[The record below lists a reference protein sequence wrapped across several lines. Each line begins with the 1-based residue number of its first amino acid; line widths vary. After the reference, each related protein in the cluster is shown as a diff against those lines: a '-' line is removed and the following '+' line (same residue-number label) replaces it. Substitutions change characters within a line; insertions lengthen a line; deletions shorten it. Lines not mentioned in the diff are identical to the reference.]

1 MIVGKQKPQKGRET
15 MAATL
20 KPRQTQSVLPV
31 PEPDLTPRQLIARAA
46 ALRPMV
52 QADADAAEERG
63 TYSDELHREF
73 LKAGLYRTL
82 QPRMFGGYEFSI
94 DTFYRAM
101 LEISW
106 GDPGIGWCLTLCAS
120 HPFLVA
126 SHWDEAAQ
134 RDFFADGFYAS
145 PHRPAPMGTA
155 TPTQGGY
162 IIDGVWDYCSG
173 IPHSSHFVGAAA
185 VLDGKNPPDVVN
197 VVIPKHQVTVL
208 PDWGG
213 DKTLGMRAS
222 GSNSVK
228 VDKVFI
234 PAHHAVATPRM
245 WAEGESMVDGT
256 PGTRLHGNPMYLG
269 RVMGPY
275 HMSLVTPVIG
285 AARAALDEFE
295 KIIKTR
301 TTMFP
306 PTVKRAE
313 HPDFQRT
320 YGQAVTLTDAAEAI
334 MVRTGQMYMEY
345 CARWAETGQVISV
358 EDNLRLWGQMQH
370 AGQLATQAV
379 DIIFNNSSSAAAK
392 KGQRIQRYQRDCLM
406 YRSHISSQFLNFAGP
421 IARTHLGLP
430 VGLFGL

>member
-1 MIVGKQKPQKGRET
+1 
-15 MAATL
+15 MATAL
-20 KPRQTQSVLPV
+20 KSHVKRPVLPV
-31 PEPDLTPRQLIARAA
+31 PEPDLTPRELIARAR

-52 QADADAAEERG
+52 IADADAAEERG
-63 TYSDELHREF
+63 HYSAELHQAF

-126 SHWDEAAQ
+126 SHWSEEAQ
-134 RDFFADGFYAS
+134 RDFFSPDGFYAS

-155 TPTQGGY
+155 TPSKGGY
-162 IIDGVWDYCSG
+162 IVEGVWDYCSG
-173 IPHSSHFVGAAA
+173 IPHSSHFVGAAI
-185 VLDGKNPPDVVN
+185 VPDGQMPPTVVN
-197 VVIPKHQVTVL
+197 VVVPKDKITIL

-228 VDKVFI
+228 VDKVWI
-234 PAHHAVATPRM
+234 PEHHAVGTPRM
-245 WAEGESMVDGT
+245 WADGDTMRDGT
-256 PGTRLHGNPMYLG
+256 PGTKLHGNPMYLG

-285 AARAALDEFE
+285 AARAALDEFQR
-295 KIIKTR
+295 IITTR
-301 TTMFP
+301 DTMFP
-306 PTVKRAE
+306 PIVKRVE

-345 CARWAETGQVISV
+345 CERWAETGQVISV

-379 DIIFNNSSSAAAK
+379 DIVFNNASSAAAK
-392 KGQRIQRYQRDCLM
+392 KGQKIQRYQRDCLM
-406 YRSHISSQFLNFAGP
+406 YRSHISSQFLNFAAP
-421 IARTHLGLP
+421 IARTHLGQP

>member
-1 MIVGKQKPQKGRET
+1 M
-15 MAATL
+15 ATL
-20 KPRQTQSVLPV
+20 LKSRRQPDVLPV
-31 PEPDLTPRQLIARAA
+31 PEPDLTPRELIARAA

-63 TYSDELHREF
+63 HYSEELHREF
-73 LKAGLYRTL
+73 LKAGLYRTV

-126 SHWDEAAQ
+126 SHWSEEAQ
-134 RDFFADGFYAS
+134 REFFADGFFAA
-145 PHRPAPMGTA
+145 PHRPAPLGKA
-155 TPTQGGY
+155 QPTDGGY
-162 IIDGVWDYCSG
+162 IVEGVWDYCSG
-173 IPHSSHFVGAAA
+173 IPYSSHFIGAAV
-185 VLDGKNPPDVVN
+185 VLDGKAPPDIVN
-197 VVIPKHQVTVL
+197 VVIAKDKVTVL
-208 PDWGG
+208 DDWGG

-222 GSNSVK
+222 GSYSVK
-228 VDKVFI
+228 VEKLFV
-234 PAHHAVATPRM
+234 PKHHAVVTPRM
-245 WAEGESMVDGT
+245 WADGRTIGDGT
-256 PGTRLHGNPMYLG
+256 PGTKLHGNPMYLG

-295 KIIKTR
+295 KIIATR
-301 TTMFP
+301 TTTFP
-306 PTVKRAE
+306 PVVKRLE

-334 MVRTGQMYMEY
+334 LVRTGQMYMEY
-345 CARWAETGQVISV
+345 CARWAETGQIISV

-370 AGQLATQAV
+370 AGQLASQAV
-379 DIIFNNSSSAAAK
+379 DIVFNNASSAATK
-392 KGQRIQRYQRDCLM
+392 KGQKIQRCHRDCAM
-406 YRSHISSQFLNFAGP
+406 YRSHISAQYLNFAAP
-421 IARTHLGLP
+421 IGRTHLGQP
-430 VGLFGL
+430 VGMFGL